1 MFTYVPRRVLGDS
14 IAGPSLEFQRGSTS
28 RRSCFQKTNTQIIGI
43 KIKVPNDRA
52 LFVWLTNGAVGDSE
66 WLLPCSF
73 GAIYAEDRDFSCL
86 LPCWESYFLR
96 LYDRLFGAEP
106 GVLSRSKNG
115 DFPSAVRARAVGIA
129 FCT

>member
-52 LFVWLTNGAVGDSE
+52 LFVWLTNGG
-66 WLLPCSF
+66 
-73 GAIYAEDRDFSCL
+73 GTRNGSCL
-86 LPCWESYFLR
+86 ARLEQFMLR
-96 LYDRLFGAEP
+96 IVTFRVYSHTG
-106 GVLSRSKNG
+106 SRI
-115 DFPSAVRARAVGIA
+115 F
-129 FCT
+129 